1 MRIATGII
9 IIATGIIIMI
19 NFFTGY
25 ASAFEAD
32 QACNALLLK
41 ENLNKNIIGC
51 DHDLETRQWILFEKQ
66 DELEAAKVLQ
76 RFKY

>member
-1 MRIATGII
+1 MKIATGII
-9 IIATGIIIMI
+9 IIATGMIIMI

-32 QACNALLLK
+32 QACHAILSK
-41 ENLNKNIIGC
+41 KNLNTNKIGC
-51 DHDLETRQWILFEKQ
+51 DHDLETRQWILFQKQ
-66 DELEAAKVLQ
+66 DELKAAIVLQ

>member
-1 MRIATGII
+1 MKIATGII
-9 IIATGIIIMI
+9 IIATGIIIMV

-32 QACNALLLK
+32 QACHEILSK
-41 ENLNKNIIGC
+41 QNLNPRNIGC
-51 DHDLETRQWILFEKQ
+51 DHDLETRQWILFQKQ
-66 DELEAAKVLQ
+66 DELKAAIVLQ